1 MEDSL
6 GFTRDGKSLGT
17 SESGFVP
24 NLILV
29 SGVNSFLGLFSNCLR
44 LESKS

>member
-29 SGVNSFLGLFSNCLR
+29 SGVNSFLGLFQIVCFLQSF
-44 LESKS
+44 